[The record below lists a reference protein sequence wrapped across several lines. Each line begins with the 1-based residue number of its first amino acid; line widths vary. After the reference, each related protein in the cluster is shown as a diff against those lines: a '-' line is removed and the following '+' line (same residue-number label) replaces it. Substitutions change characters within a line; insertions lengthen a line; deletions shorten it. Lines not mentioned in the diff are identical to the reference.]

1 MPIYAGIGQ
10 DVQEEL
16 EVMKK
21 RRGITAAAAVLMA
34 AVLMGGCADKTLDAS
49 QVAATVG
56 EEEISL
62 GLANF
67 AARLQQAEIETYYM
81 SYFGTNMWSQE
92 MGEEGQTYEESVKE
106 SALENLRNAIVIRS
120 HAQEYGVALTE
131 EDEAAISEAVTQF
144 LSDNEGNEKGLERM
158 TATEETVTEMLN
170 LMTIQ
175 EKMYY
180 AIVAEANVEVTDEEA
195 AQKAADYV
203 YVSNTS
209 HTNEDGE
216 SVDYTEEEKEELRA
230 QMQDIIDTAQETG
243 DFAAA
248 AEEYDLTVSSATF
261 GGDAVTA
268 RPDDVAEAADALA
281 EGEYSDVIDTGTA
294 YYVVHLT
301 SEFDEEATQT
311 RREELI
317 SEGELAFYE
326 ETVAAWAEEVTF
338 TVNEDVWDQV
348 TFASPMTI
356 ETTEEET
363 GETEETGGTTEE
375 ETGETEETGGTT
387 EEETGETEEAG
398 GTTEE
403 ETGETEETGENVQTE
418 EAQE

>member
-268 RPDDVAEAADALA
+268 LPDDVAEAADALA

-363 GETEETGGTTEE
+363 S
-375 ETGETEETGGTT
+375 ETEETGGTT